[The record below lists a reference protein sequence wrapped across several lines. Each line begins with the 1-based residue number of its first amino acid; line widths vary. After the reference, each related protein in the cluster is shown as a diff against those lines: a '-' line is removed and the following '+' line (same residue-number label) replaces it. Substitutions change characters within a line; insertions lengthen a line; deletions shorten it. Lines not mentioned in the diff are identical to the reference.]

1 MARKR
6 LPVQQDLLSAV
17 WTITSVR
24 ENVERLLEHVIQLQS
39 EAIALASAYG
49 VRQSELA
56 TLTGQSRQ
64 RIGQRAEEVDVS
76 ELQLSVLRR
85 QIDEVEG
92 WPGDVMSAL
101 LTLAH
106 PGDRDDPDRR
116 ERQRQQ
122 TAVVY
127 GQEEADKRH
136 NARSDFLA
144 SLPERPEDRAAIA
157 ERTEQ
162 ARRRV
167 SGAG

>member
-17 WTITSVR
+17 WTITGVR
-24 ENVERLLEHVIQLQS
+24 ENVERLLQHVTQLQS
-39 EAIALASAYG
+39 ESIALASAYG
-49 VRQSELA
+49 VKQPELA

-64 RIGQRAEEVDVS
+64 RIGQRTEEVDVTD
-76 ELQLSVLRR
+76 LQPSVLRR

-101 LTLAH
+101 FTLAH
-106 PGDRDDPDRR
+106 PGDEDDPDYR
-116 ERQRQQ
+116 ERLRQQ

-136 NARSDFLA
+136 NARSNFLA
-144 SLPERPEDRAAIA
+144 SLPSRPEDRAAIA
-157 ERTEQ
+157 EHTER

-167 SGAG
+167 SGAE